1 MGRKKLKTFTADD
14 AGDSFIP
21 SVKTLK
27 GADVDEASDEK
38 MNGKEENPAGS
49 DAEVLTPDTLSSHV
63 EDQTA
68 DRDES
73 EEPKTVSTKQE
84 SKAENESPEKDPKAK
99 DASEGD
105 DGETSDSLV
114 QLVGFCLGQEEFGID
129 IRKVQEINR
138 MVEITSV
145 PRTPEFVMGVIN
157 LRGKVIP
164 VINLRSRFGLPP
176 KDRDKNTRIIV
187 VEVQNRVMG
196 ILVDSVS
203 EVLRIPA
210 STIVPPPD
218 IVAGVDTDYI
228 RGVGKLKDRLLILL
242 DMDKI
247 ISQEEVDRLE

>member
-27 GADVDEASDEK
+27 
-38 MNGKEENPAGS
+38 
-49 DAEVLTPDTLSSHV
+49 
-63 EDQTA
+63 
-68 DRDES
+68 
-73 EEPKTVSTKQE
+73 
-84 SKAENESPEKDPKAK
+84 
-99 DASEGD
+99 GD

-196 ILVDSVS
+196 MLVDSVS

-242 DMDKI
+242 DMDKV